1 MELLTQTFND
11 MKNRNIFYSLVACA
25 LLLAGCAKEE
35 GRMRLRASVE
45 RFARDTK
52 VGIIAAE
59 DGSNTYVVPVFA
71 NGEVVNINGS
81 NYSTRWDADGEYLY
95 FSTDVPQ
102 PAPGEWYIAQT
113 PTNLINQ
120 DVYSA
125 PYELDGEGQYYREI
139 NFPTEYQMRP
149 FTNNINPYGSTYNV
163 YYDNLP
169 LLAINDR
176 EATHLYFRNLTSI
189 IAVRVENNMGS
200 AYSNFILEEVVVRN
214 WKTRCYLDYYSDDN
228 SFSLGPANNETEFND
243 IRVYPYHSTNTFAL
257 GLTMYVPVP
266 VPPSGFSFSTH
277 TPPTIRIEVKGRV
290 TETSTGKV
298 YRFTYAK
305 ERALGQHILR
315 NQYFTAPM
323 TVDRNSN
330 MVEWTQVGGPINPGT
345 GNHEGFSNGGSLW

>member
-1 MELLTQTFND
+1 

-52 VGIIAAE
+52 VGISATE
-59 DGSNTYVVPVFA
+59 NGSYTSAYSIFA
-71 NGEVVNINGS
+71 NEDVININGS
-81 NYSTRWDADGEYLY
+81 NYSTYWDADDEYLY

-149 FTNNINPYGSTYNV
+149 YSANTYSEGRTYNV

-176 EATHLYFRNLTSI
+176 EATNLYFRNLTSI

-200 AYSNFILEEVVVRN
+200 DYSNFILEEVVVRN
-214 WKTRCYLDYYSDDN
+214 WKTRCYFDYNSHDN
-228 SFSLGPANNETEFND
+228 SFSLYPAYNETEFND
-243 IRVYPYHSTNTFAL
+243 IRVYTNRSSNTIAL
-257 GLTMYVPVP
+257 NTTMHVPVP
-266 VPPSGFSFSTH
+266 VPPTSTDA
-277 TPPTIRIEVKGRV
+277 TDPNPPTIRIEVKGRV

-305 ERALGQHILR
+305 ERALGRHILR

-330 MVEWTQVGGPINPGT
+330 MVEWTQVSGPINPGT
-345 GNHEGFSNGGSLW
+345 GNHEGFSNGGSLWI

>member
-1 MELLTQTFND
+1 

-25 LLLAGCAKEE
+25 LLVGCAKEE

-52 VGIIAAE
+52 VGISATE
-59 DGSNTYVVPVFA
+59 NGSYTSAYSIFA
-71 NGEVVNINGS
+71 NEDVININGS
-81 NYSTRWDADGEYLY
+81 NYSTYWDADDEYLY

-120 DVYSA
+120 DVYSEE
-125 PYELDGEGQYYREI
+125 PYTISEEGQFDRDI

-176 EATHLYFRNLTSI
+176 EATNLYFRNLTSI

-200 AYSNFILEEVVVRN
+200 DYSNFILEEVVVRN
-214 WKTRCYLDYYSDDN
+214 WKTRCYLDYNSHDN
-228 SFSLGPANNETEFND
+228 SFSLYPAYNETEFND
-243 IRVYPYHSTNTFAL
+243 IRVYPDPSSNTIAL
-257 GLTMYVPVP
+257 SETMYVPVP
-266 VPPSGFSFSTH
+266 VPPSGRSYSTT

-315 NQYFTAPM
+315 NQYFTAEMNSADM
-323 TVDRNSN
+323 T
-330 MVEWTQVGGPINPGT
+330 EWSQVGGPINPGT